1 MQPAQRLT
9 GLQESVI
16 REMTRLAYEHDAINL
31 SQGYPDFPAPTIIK
45 QAAVDAIEADV
56 NQYSITWGRPALRE
70 AVAAKLA
77 RQYGMD
83 WVDPDRHVTIT
94 CGVTEAIVDSLL
106 AVANP
111 GDEVVIIEPFHEN
124 FLPATVFSGA
134 RPVYVPLEPPDFQL
148 DTDRLRAA
156 FSPRTRAIIVNTPHN
171 PTGRVFTHAELTAIA
186 GLCHEFDAIAIT
198 DEIYEHIVY
207 DDHTH
212 IPLATLPDMAGRTI
226 TVAGLSKT
234 FAVTGWRLA
243 YVVAQDPWSTAL
255 RTVHDFT
262 TICAPTPLQEAGAV
276 ALSQAESYYDA
287 LRADYTERRDLMLAL
302 LADVGF
308 AARPPEGAYYVMAD
322 FSSIVAGVAHGLAS
336 VEGSLAPTLAALS
349 DPQGRAQD
357 AAFARWMTTQAR
369 VAVVPGSSFYA
380 TPGLGTSSVR
390 FAFPKRLETL
400 ETAGDRM
407 RAALV

>member
-1 MQPAQRLT
+1 MRPAHRLT

-16 REMTRLAYEHDAINL
+16 REMTRLAYEHDAVNL
-31 SQGYPDFPAPTIIK
+31 SQGYPDFPAPKIIK

-70 AVAAKLA
+70 AVAAKLG
-77 RQYGMD
+77 RHYSMD
-83 WVDPDRHVTIT
+83 WVDPDGHVTVT
-94 CGVTEAIVDSLL
+94 CGVTEAIVVSLL

-124 FLPATVFSGA
+124 FLPATIFSGA
-134 RPVYVPLEPPDFQL
+134 RPVFVPLEPPDFQI
-148 DTDRLRAA
+148 DPARLRSA
-156 FSPRTRAIIVNTPHN
+156 FGARTRAIIINTPHN

-186 GLCHEFDAIAIT
+186 ELCQEFDVVAIT

-207 DDHTH
+207 EDHLH
-212 IPLATLPDMAGRTI
+212 IPLATLPDMAERTI

-243 YVVAQDPWSTAL
+243 YVVAQEPWSTAL

-276 ALSQAESYYDA
+276 ALGQGDSYYDT
-287 LRADYTERRDLMLAL
+287 LRADYTERRDYTLAL
-302 LADVGF
+302 LDEVGF
-308 AARPPEGAYYVMAD
+308 IARPPEGAYYVMAD
-322 FSSIVAGVAHGLAS
+322 FSRIVPGVAHDLAPADAGLAQTLQES
-336 VEGSLAPTLAALS
+336 QGST
-349 DPQGRAQD
+349 QD
-357 AAFARWMTTQAR
+357 VAFARWMTTQAR
-369 VAVVPGSSFYA
+369 VAVVPGSSFYH

-390 FAFPKRLETL
+390 FAFPKRLDTL
-400 ETAGDRM
+400 KTAGDRM
-407 RAALV
+407 RAALI